1 MTDWVYIVGE
11 GSYNQDFLI
20 LNQDTNEPIPLTGTV
35 TLFIT
40 DSAFANP
47 VPSSSGQPLTIVTND
62 NGIPV
67 ARLAVIAINMPTTAG
82 IYLAQ
87 IRVDAA
93 STVKTYFM
101 NLRVIRSITN

>member
-20 LNQDTNEPIPLTGTV
+20 LNQDTNEPIPLTGNV
-35 TLFIT
+35 RLFIT
-40 DSAFANP
+40 DSAFSNP
-47 VPSSSGQPLTIVTND
+47 VPDAAGQELTIVTND
-62 NGIPV
+62 NGIEV
-67 ARLAVIAINMPTTAG
+67 ARLAVTAINMPTSAG

-87 IRVDAA
+87 IKIDSS